1 MEVHCGF
8 IYQSNALNETAIHL
22 PITIIRSETSNRTL
36 RINANPIRHAWW

>member
-22 PITIIRSETSNRTL
+22 LLSSDQRRQIGRCESTL
-36 RINANPIRHAWW
+36 IQ